1 MFDTLKTTV
10 CQIAVFM
17 ICAQAIAHFRPKESY
32 EKYLRMLL
40 SVMILIQIF
49 QPFCKLFF
57 GVTGQELSASV
68 ESFQRELDIS
78 MEEAAEQSVLAGEK
92 LETMSLLEVQER
104 MVEQEELAEREK
116 LDKEENVEKQEKMD
130 VKEEVEEQEKLT
142 EKENVS
148 GLSEQVENNEQSEK
162 IDQVEQVQI
171 QVELSGE

>member
-40 SVMILIQIF
+40 SVMILIQLF
-49 QPFCKLFF
+49 QPFCKLIF

-78 MEEAAEQSVLAGEK
+78 MAEAAEQSVLAGEK
-92 LETMSLLEVQER
+92 LEAMSLLEVQER
-104 MVEQEELAEREK
+104 MTEQEEMENQAE
-116 LDKEENVEKQEKMD
+116 
-130 VKEEVEEQEKLT
+130 
-142 EKENVS
+142 
-148 GLSEQVENNEQSEK
+148 EK

>member
-17 ICAQAIAHFRPKESY
+17 ICAQAIAHFRPKEVY

-68 ESFQRELDIS
+68 EQFQQELDSS
-78 MEEAAEQSVLAGEK
+78 MAAAAEQSALAGQK
-92 LETMSLLEVQER
+92 LESMSLLEVQER
-104 MVEQEELAEREK
+104 LLEQESQTGQEEPAEQEQAAGQEEPTGQEQAAEQEQPAGQEQAVGREEPAEKGISSERET
-116 LDKEENVEKQEKMD
+116 LVD
-130 VKEEVEEQEKLT
+130 
-142 EKENVS
+142 
-148 GLSEQVENNEQSEK
+148 
-162 IDQVEQVQI
+162 QVQI
-171 QVELSGE
+171 EVKISEE

>member
-17 ICAQAIAHFRPKESY
+17 ICAQAIAHFRPKEAY

-49 QPFCKLFF
+49 QPFCKLIF

-78 MEEAAEQSVLAGEK
+78 MAEAAEQSVLAGEK
-92 LETMSLLEVQER
+92 LEAMSLLEVQER
-104 MVEQEELAEREK
+104 MTEQEEMENQAE
-116 LDKEENVEKQEKMD
+116 
-130 VKEEVEEQEKLT
+130 
-142 EKENVS
+142 
-148 GLSEQVENNEQSEK
+148 EK